1 MRATLKRVV
10 LENFMCY
17 AHAEFDFYA
26 ITKIMAKNGKGK
38 STIATAYLWCLFNCD
53 YELKDNPVVR
63 REVDG
68 KFVDDMDTSVELTLD
83 VDGKEITMKK
93 VQKRT
98 YKEAVKDGKIVT
110 TVSDNNSYY
119 VNSVPKTLTAFN
131 EYLGVNMKMFKAC
144 SNINAFLSRKPDE
157 MREYLFSLIE
167 SVTDLDMARPRK
179 ELAELVPMLEKYT
192 VEEIRSMNKL
202 ISSNVDEQS
211 PVIDGQIKEKE
222 RDIQI
227 KQAIEISDLELQKN
241 SLKVQI
247 ADCVAKQTDNDK
259 LLAEYDKASADILD
273 LKFKQGD
280 LSRKANEENIKARR
294 EIEDKIA
301 DKKFLVKQ
309 TKKTVAD
316 TESRVASSEKVI
328 ENIKNCLQVERD
340 KWKEENE
347 RKFDDS
353 SFICPYCG
361 NEYKEDKK
369 EQLKADFAKHKADN
383 LKTITDNGNMYSER
397 LKKERESLTK
407 LVSELPQHNESL
419 EMLNTAIADLE
430 KQLSE
435 LPQEIDVTTTEEY
448 KELEQQI
455 AEKEQAMHKA
465 NDISSVKAELKA
477 QESEL
482 RQQLSECERKIAE
495 SNTERDEQR
504 LEELKQTRI
513 DSEQNKANAEKILDL
528 LDELDK
534 AKNET
539 LSDSINSHFSLV
551 KWKLFELNKSGGYK
565 SVCIPTVNGK
575 SILTT
580 MSNKGNRILGRVDI
594 CNSIQK
600 ISGMSVPTILDDTES
615 LDSTNQK
622 KVADMVDSQLI
633 MLIVNDS
640 EKLEIVEG

>member
-17 AHAEFDFYA
+17 AHAEFDFYD
-26 ITKIMAKNGKGK
+26 ITKIIAENGVGK

-63 REVDG
+63 REVG
-68 KFVDDMDTSVELTLD
+68 GVSVDDMDVSVELTLD

-167 SVTDLDMARPRK
+167 SVTDLDMARSRK

-202 ISSNVDEQS
+202 ISSNVDKQS
-211 PVIDGQIKEKE
+211 PGIDGQIKEKE

-227 KQAIEISDLELQKN
+227 KSDIDVSDLELLRN
-241 SLKVQI
+241 SLKEQI
-247 ADCVAKQTDNDK
+247 ADCIAKQTDNDK

-280 LSRKANEENIKARR
+280 LSRKANEENVKARR
-294 EIEDKIA
+294 EIEGKISDKQ
-301 DKKFLVKQ
+301 FLVRQ
-309 TKKTVAD
+309 TEKTITD
-316 TESRVASSEKVI
+316 TEN
-328 ENIKNCLQVERD
+328 NITYQQTTVDIINKQLQDIRD
-340 KWKEENE
+340 KWKAENE
-347 RKFDDS
+347 RKFDEAS
-353 SFICPYCG
+353 LICSYCG
-361 NEYKEDKK
+361 QEYPEDKK
-369 EQLKADFAKHKADN
+369 EQLRADFDSHKAEE
-383 LKTITDNGNMYSER
+383 LKLITYNGNLFKDKLDKNKKI
-397 LKKERESLTK
+397 LKDLQK
-407 LVSELPQHNESL
+407 ELPQHRESL

-435 LPQEIDVTTTEEY
+435 LPQEIDVTATEEY
-448 KELEQQI
+448 KALEQQI

-465 NDISSVKAELKA
+465 NDISTVKAELKA
-477 QESEL
+477 QETAL
-482 RQQLSECERKIAE
+482 RQQLAECESQIAK
-495 SNTERDEQR
+495 SDTAADEQR
-504 LEELKQTRI
+504 LEELRVEQRTQ
-513 DSEQNKANAEKILDL
+513 EQNKTNAEKILDL

-600 ISGMSVPTILDDTES
+600 ISDMSVPIILDDSES
-615 LDSTNQK
+615 LDNTNQK